1 MTLNANAM
9 STSGGNQPV
18 ATMPPYL
25 VVNYIIAA
33 AELAQPCATPSY
45 SSAKPER

>member
-25 VVNYIIAA
+25 AVNDIIAT
-33 AELAQPCATPSY
+33 EGICPRPD
-45 SSAKPER
+45 

>member
-1 MTLNANAM
+1 MTLNPNAM

-18 ATMPPYL
+18 ATMPP
-25 VVNYIIAA
+25 A
-33 AELAQPCATPSY
+33 AEFAQPCATPSY